1 MKGKKCTAYF
11 GTHSFSVCKH
21 SLLVYHLICRSATF
35 AHGSR
40 SEACQP
46 EVELAG
52 GIYEKVGPDQAVVDG
67 NLVTAVAWPGHPQW
81 MRAFLKLLG
90 SRIEP

>member
-1 MKGKKCTAYF
+1 M
-11 GTHSFSVCKH
+11 
-21 SLLVYHLICRSATF
+21 RSI
-35 AHGSR
+35 
-40 SEACQP
+40 ACQP

-52 GIYEKVGPDQAVVDG
+52 GHYEKVAPDAAVVDG

-90 SRIEP
+90 SKIEA